1 MFIQQVY
8 FSLTVNKLLTLSDRV
23 ANSILRQLA
32 STLAADLVLELLILL
47 ELEDHLLLVELLD
60 GT

>member
-8 FSLTVNKLLTLSDRV
+8 FSLTVYKLLTLSDRV

-32 STLAADLVLELLILL
+32 TTLAADLVLELLILL
-47 ELEDHLLLVELLD
+47 ELEDHLLLVELLN